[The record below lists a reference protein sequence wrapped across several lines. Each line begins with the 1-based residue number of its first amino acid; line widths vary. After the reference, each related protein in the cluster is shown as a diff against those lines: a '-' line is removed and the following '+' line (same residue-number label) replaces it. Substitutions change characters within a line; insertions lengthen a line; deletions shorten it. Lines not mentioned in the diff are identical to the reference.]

1 MSQNIPKNP
10 DEELIRHLIAAC
22 RDRGA
27 AAELRRYWS
36 PATRHYAFAVL
47 GRIGVTNPRSS
58 DAFTAAL
65 YALNPR
71 HAAGGLRVGQ
81 ALQKFGGSKDSDSFD
96 AHVRRLLASDDLE
109 DVADQLQRLFVR
121 LDREGISLDYIRLLW
136 DLRNW
141 PKKSEEVKTRWGQ
154 DYWMKSKEQEATES
168 LAS

>member
-1 MSQNIPKNP
+1 MSQDTSKNP
-10 DEELIRHLIAAC
+10 DEELIQRVIAAC
-22 RDRGA
+22 RDRGS

-47 GRIGVTNPRSS
+47 GRIGVTSPRSA

-71 HAAGGLRVGQ
+71 HAAGGPRVGQ
-81 ALQKFGGSKDSDSFD
+81 ALQKFGGGEDSFD
-96 AHVRRLLASDDLE
+96 AHVRRLLASDDIE
-109 DVADQLQRLFVR
+109 EVADQLQRLFVR
-121 LDREGISLDYIRLLW
+121 LDREGISLDYNRLLW

-141 PKKSEEVKTRWGQ
+141 SKKSEEVKTRWGQ
-154 DYWMKSKEQEATES
+154 DYWMKSKDQDAIEA